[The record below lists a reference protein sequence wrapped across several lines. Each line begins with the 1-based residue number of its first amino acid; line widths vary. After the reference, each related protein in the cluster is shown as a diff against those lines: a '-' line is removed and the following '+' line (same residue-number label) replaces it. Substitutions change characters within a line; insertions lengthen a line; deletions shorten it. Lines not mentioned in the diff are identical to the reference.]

1 VKIIRTN
8 FFIIGAR
15 WQISLYFHLYLAL
28 MDFTFLIAISNGDK
42 PFIAEFISIFE
53 SSVIANIEKMKDDF
67 ENGKFEVM
75 QKLAHQIKPT
85 TEMLGFETQ
94 NDIVAIN
101 KNARDASLEQINK
114 IVLEAHH
121 TLAELKKTFLS

>member
-1 VKIIRTN
+1 
-8 FFIIGAR
+8 
-15 WQISLYFHLYLAL
+15 